1 MRVNPYSPTTQ
12 IDTVKTVDT
21 QRAAKTSETDAS
33 TKPEGDGVAR
43 SGEFSRLLGILNDL
57 PDIRDDVVS
66 EALARHEAG
75 EHNTPQATQ
84 ETADLIAEING

>member
-21 QRAAKTSETDAS
+21 QHAAKTSETNS
-33 TKPEGDGVAR
+33 ITKPEGDGVAR
-43 SGEFSRLLGILNDL
+43 SGELSRMLSLLNDL
-57 PDIRDDVVS
+57 PDVRDDVVS
-66 EALARHEAG
+66 EASARYESG

-84 ETADLIAEING
+84 ETADLLLEVG